1 MLSKYQYLTF
11 PSLPESLLTLP
22 TCLKVACSCCMRGS
36 KTYCEWKS
44 DWSNAVS
51 NADGVVAFSKKIVL
65 QLNAAA
71 ALVGVH
77 VKQMRPHGTIRLY
90 YIHSSLTYI
99 ANFIVDGH
107 VICQL
112 FHNIC
117 KKKAPFLGKNTT
129 NNVHV
134 LSIYKNKS
142 EMFTVYKSGVTL
154 WCQKI
159 PTTRMLVCFFLL
171 PCSHISCER
180 TLWVGWPPAATEVY
194 YICFFMYTKQYSW
207 GHCS

>member
-1 MLSKYQYLTF
+1 MSKWSKKMKILLLKNAISDINFRWMLSKYQYLTF

-99 ANFIVDGH
+99 TNFIVDGH
-107 VICQL
+107 AICQL
-112 FHNIC
+112 FHNFC
-117 KKKAPFLGKNTT
+117 KKKAPFWVRILQTM
-129 NNVHV
+129 
-134 LSIYKNKS
+134 S
-142 EMFTVYKSGVTL
+142 MF
-154 WCQKI
+154 
-159 PTTRMLVCFFLL
+159 
-171 PCSHISCER
+171 
-180 TLWVGWPPAATEVY
+180 
-194 YICFFMYTKQYSW
+194 
-207 GHCS
+207 